1 MWAGRQQAL
10 APETTD
16 RRCLAGREEWAAP
29 AGSAYGERT
38 TPSTNPSTQGGTV
51 RAIRISDYGGPEVL
65 IYADVPDPAAG
76 PGEAIVQL
84 AASGINYMDVY
95 GRTDLYGT
103 GQLPAILDQ
112 QTAAE

>member
-1 MWAGRQQAL
+1 MKAVQI
-10 APETTD
+10 
-16 RRCLAGREEWAAP
+16 
-29 AGSAYGERT
+29 
-38 TPSTNPSTQGGTV
+38 TQ
-51 RAIRISDYGGPEVL
+51 YGGPDVL
-65 IYADVPDPAAG
+65 TYTDVADPAAG

-95 GRTDLYGT
+95 GRTGLYGT

>member
-1 MWAGRQQAL
+1 MNAVQI
-10 APETTD
+10 
-16 RRCLAGREEWAAP
+16 
-29 AGSAYGERT
+29 
-38 TPSTNPSTQGGTV
+38 TQ
-51 RAIRISDYGGPEVL
+51 YGGPDVL
-65 IYADVPDPAAG
+65 TYADVADPTPG

>member
-1 MWAGRQQAL
+1 MKAVQI
-10 APETTD
+10 
-16 RRCLAGREEWAAP
+16 
-29 AGSAYGERT
+29 
-38 TPSTNPSTQGGTV
+38 TQ
-51 RAIRISDYGGPEVL
+51 YGGPDVL
-65 IYADVPDPAAG
+65 TYTDVADPAAG

-112 QTAAE
+112 QTATE

>member
-1 MWAGRQQAL
+1 MKAVQI
-10 APETTD
+10 
-16 RRCLAGREEWAAP
+16 
-29 AGSAYGERT
+29 
-38 TPSTNPSTQGGTV
+38 TQ
-51 RAIRISDYGGPEVL
+51 YGGPDVL
-65 IYADVPDPAAG
+65 TYTDVEDPAPG